1 MLLVSYSLDE
11 ASEAFRGVLP
21 DHLDAL
27 SQLAYIHEERATGDE
42 PGALQK
48 TERGLETIHA

>member
-27 SQLAYIHEERATGDE
+27 SQLAYIHEERATGDK
-42 PGALQK
+42 PGALRK
-48 TERGLETIHA
+48 PD